1 MKRLLDSGIAIILLI
16 TISPLAL
23 LISVCILCIMGRP
36 VLFRQKRPGL
46 NGQPFILYKF
56 RTLKEMRDKQGN
68 YLPDADRITSMGKLL
83 RRMSVDEIPQLVNV
97 IKGEMSLV
105 GPRPLLMEYLD
116 RYTTEQ
122 ARRHEVRPGITGWA
136 QINGRNA
143 ISWEDKFEL
152 DVWYVKN
159 QSFCLDMRIIFKT
172 VMMVINGKGVS
183 QEGSA
188 TAEPYLGVKE

>member
-105 GPRPLLMEYLD
+105 GPRPCLPDQNKLINL
-116 RYTTEQ
+116 RTK
-122 ARRHEVRPGITGWA
+122 HNIFSVRPGITGLS
-136 QINGRNA
+136 QINS
-143 ISWEDKFEL
+143 IDMSSPEKL
-152 DVWYVKN
+152 VKN
-159 QSFCLDMRIIFKT
+159 DKKMIENFSLFNYFCYIFMT
-172 VMMVINGKGVS
+172 VLGKGS
-183 QEGSA
+183 GDR
-188 TAEPYLGVKE
+188 VKL